1 MMKNRLKYYVSCWPH
16 SQVITMIACLM
27 MTSCALSNK
36 QEIMPY
42 QQQPVV
48 LPATMATPCE
58 VPVPIR
64 SNSGAAAI
72 EALKVLYDQYGLCAS
87 KLVEIINYINEVN
100 SGQR

>member
-1 MMKNRLKYYVSCWPH
+1 
-16 SQVITMIACLM
+16 
-27 MTSCALSNK
+27 
-36 QEIMPY
+36 
-42 QQQPVV
+42 
-48 LPATMATPCE
+48 MATPCE

-87 KLVEIINYINEVN
+87 KLIEIINYINEVN